1 MSRSHEQLGR
11 RLAAVT
17 ALAGTLALGA
27 AFGGV
32 AQAETVEMRLGLIYN
47 PQVPVPRCG
56 AFAMADDPALKELGF
71 DITVIHSAQ
80 LGGENAMA
88 QQVSSGE
95 LEMSVSASSILA
107 AWVEDLG
114 VFETYYLY
122 DNVDQ
127 AFAAY
132 KTETAETLFA
142 ELREVANIQV
152 IGTPWLYGE
161 RHVFGNKALRTPE
174 DFKGVKMRVPETSVS
189 IAGAQSLGASPTPTA
204 YAELYLALQQG
215 IVDVAEAPASV
226 AKAESFDE
234 PAKFF
239 NKTSHLISAAPVYI
253 NGTLWDS
260 LSAEQQQ
267 ALDKAV
273 TEAAQRIRDC
283 VETAD
288 AEAFKTWKES
298 GTLEV
303 VEDVD
308 LDALRAQSRA
318 FFSEGFPFSD
328 TYKALLT
335 ELKQ

>member
-1 MSRSHEQLGR
+1 MTRLHEQRGR

-17 ALAGTLALGA
+17 TLTGALALGA
-27 AFGGV
+27 AFAGA
-32 AQAETVEMRLGLIYN
+32 AQAEEIDMRLGLIYN
-47 PQVPVPRCG
+47 PNVPVARCG
-56 AFAMADDPALKELGF
+56 ALVMAEDPALKELGLN
-71 DITVIHSAQ
+71 ITVIHSAQ
-80 LGGENAMA
+80 LGGENDMA

-107 AWVEDLG
+107 AWVEDLS

-132 KTETAETLFA
+132 ETETAKVLFE

-161 RHVFGNKALRTPE
+161 RHIFGGKALRTPA
-174 DFKGVKMRVPETSVS
+174 DFEGVKMRVPETSVS

-226 AKAESFDE
+226 VKAESFDE

-239 NKTSHLISAAPVYI
+239 NKTSHLISAAPTYI
-253 NGTLWDS
+253 NGPLYDS
-260 LSAEQQQ
+260 LTGEQQA
-267 ALDKAV
+267 ALGKAV
-273 TEAAQRIRDC
+273 DEAAQRIRDC

-288 AEAFKTWKES
+288 AEAFKGWQES
-298 GTLEV
+298 GDLEIV
-303 VEDVD
+303 DDVD
-308 LDALRAQSRA
+308 LDALRAKSRA
-318 FFSEGFPFSD
+318 FFSEGFPWSD
-328 TYKALLT
+328 TYKALLA
-335 ELKQ
+335 ELGQ

>member
-1 MSRSHEQLGR
+1 MIQSQEQRHRGR
-11 RLAAVT
+11 AIIAGAAGSLVM
-17 ALAGTLALGA
+17 AAFAGTAT
-27 AFGGV
+27 
-32 AQAETVEMRLGLIYN
+32 AEDIDMRLGLIYN
-47 PQVPVPRCG
+47 PNVPVPRCG
-56 AFAMADDPALKELGF
+56 AFDMAEEPRLQDLGLN
-71 DITVIHSAQ
+71 ITVVHSAQ
-80 LGGENAMA
+80 LGGENDMA

-95 LEMSVSASSILA
+95 LEMSVSAASILA

-132 KTETAETLFA
+132 ETETARSLFE

-161 RHVFGNKALRTPE
+161 RHVFGSKPLRTPE
-174 DFKGVKMRVPETSVS
+174 DFEGVRMRVPETSVS
-189 IAGAQSLGASPTPTA
+189 IAGARSLGASPTPTA

-226 AKAESFDE
+226 VKAESFDE
-234 PAKFF
+234 PAQYF

-260 LSAEQQQ
+260 LSEEQQQ
-267 ALDKAV
+267 ALDSAV
-273 TEAAQRIRDC
+273 TDAAQRIRDC

-288 AEAFKTWKES
+288 QEAFDNWEETGS
-298 GTLEV
+298 LEIV
-303 VEDVD
+303 DDVD
-308 LDALRAQSRA
+308 LEALRAQARA
-318 FFSEGFPFSD
+318 FFSDGFPFSD

-335 ELKQ
+335 DLKQ